1 MDELWCRYSYVWV
14 SIEVGIASTLSDLSP
29 LLGCWGVQWNYREDK
44 LNPPQQRIT

>member
-29 LLGCWGVQWNYREDK
+29 LLGCCGVQCGTIAKINQILRSSE
-44 LNPPQQRIT
+44 